1 MQILLYTMNTWKK
14 TFIENLFV
22 LLGRTAPPEIL
33 EKVKTLFD
41 HNEDIKEIGRLEAY
55 TFVSDEYFVE
65 VDIVL
70 PQDINGHQAH
80 NIGGIL
86 QRNLE
91 ELPEVARA
99 FVHIDFED
107 THRVQHRP
115 MGG

>member
-1 MQILLYTMNTWKK
+1 MQILLYTVNKWKK
-14 TFIENLFV
+14 TFFENLSV
-22 LLGRTAPPEIL
+22 LIGRTAPPEIL

-70 PQDINGHQAH
+70 PQDISRCRAH
-80 NIGGIL
+80 VIGEKL
-86 QRNLE
+86 QEKLE
-91 ELPEVARA
+91 NLPEVARA

-115 MGG
+115 MV

>member
-1 MQILLYTMNTWKK
+1 MQILLYTVYKWKK
-14 TFIENLFV
+14 TFFENLSV
-22 LLGRTAPPEIL
+22 LIGRTAPPEIL

-70 PQDINGHQAH
+70 PHDISRCRAH
-80 NIGGIL
+80 VIGEEL
-86 QRNLE
+86 QQNLE
-91 ELPEVARA
+91 RLPEVARA

>member
-1 MQILLYTMNTWKK
+1 MNTWKK

-70 PQDINGHQAH
+70 PQDMVLCETHD
-80 NIGGIL
+80 IGETL
-86 QRNLE
+86 QLKLE
-91 ELPEVARA
+91 QLPEIEKA
-99 FVHIDFED
+99 FVHIDSEY
-107 THRVQHRP
+107 THRAEHTTMV
-115 MGG
+115 

>member
-14 TFIENLFV
+14 TFFENLFV

-33 EKVKTLFD
+33 ERVRTQIFD
-41 HNEDIKEIGRLEAY
+41 HHDDIREIGRIGAY

-70 PQDINGHQAH
+70 PQDINRRQAH
-80 NIGGIL
+80 VIGEIL
-86 QRNLE
+86 QGKLE
-91 ELPEVARA
+91 LLPEVARA

-115 MGG
+115 MV

>member
-33 EKVKTLFD
+33 EGVRTRIFD
-41 HNEDIKEIGRLEAY
+41 HHDDIREIGRIGAY

-70 PQDINGHQAH
+70 PQDINRRQAH
-80 NIGGIL
+80 VIGEKL
-86 QRNLE
+86 QRKLENLD
-91 ELPEVARA
+91 EVARA

-115 MGG
+115 MV

>member
-1 MQILLYTMNTWKK
+1 MQILLYTMTTWKK
-14 TFIENLFV
+14 TFVENLFV

-33 EKVKTLFD
+33 EKVKTLIFD
-41 HNEDIKEIGRLEAY
+41 HDDDIKEIGRIGAY

-80 NIGGIL
+80 DIGEIL
-86 QRNLE
+86 QVELE
-91 ELPEVARA
+91 LLPEVARA

-107 THRVQHRP
+107 THRVEHRS
-115 MGG
+115 MV